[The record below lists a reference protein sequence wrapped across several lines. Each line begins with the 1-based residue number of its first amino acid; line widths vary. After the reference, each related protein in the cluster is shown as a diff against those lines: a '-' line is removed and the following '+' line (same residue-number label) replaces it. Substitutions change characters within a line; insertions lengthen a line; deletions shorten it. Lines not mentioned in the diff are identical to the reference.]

1 MNNNRP
7 FLFDC
12 DLKPNKHSAHPF
24 SGLGIIKN
32 SRQHLLNN
40 RKTNL
45 FFLIEKRYSWMNKY
59 IKENNKGI
67 ELGRGTG
74 IGALHIKSKHFEL
87 TDVLKNEWVTQ
98 IVDAHQMPFENSSL
112 DFIITNNVI
121 HHLSKPIVFLN
132 ECSRVLRKEGKLLIQ
147 ETHLSLFMR
156 ILINI
161 VRHEGYSYNVDAF
174 DSEAICNDPND
185 PWSAN
190 LALADL
196 LFGDSKLFAE
206 KVKYLKID
214 SKKYTEFFIW
224 PLSGGVAHIIPVPNI
239 NRKLLELINFLDK
252 IIISISKNIFPLQIQ
267 IVLSNNKM

>member
-7 FLFDC
+7 FLFGG
-12 DLKPNKHSAHPF
+12 DLKPKPGMHPF
-24 SGLGIIKN
+24 SGLETIKN
-32 SRQHLLNN
+32 SRQYLLNN

-59 IKENNKGI
+59 IKENGKGI
-67 ELGRGTG
+67 ELGCGTG
-74 IGALHIKSKHFEL
+74 IGELHIKSKHFEL

-98 IVDAHQMPFENSSL
+98 IVDAHKMPFENSSL
-112 DFIITNNVI
+112 DFIIINNAI
-121 HHLSKPIVFLN
+121 HHLFKPIVFLN

-147 ETHLSLFMR
+147 DTHLSLFMR

-161 VRHEGYSYNVDAF
+161 VKHEGYSYNVDVF
-174 DSEAICNDPND
+174 DSETICNDPND
-185 PWSAN
+185 SWSAN
-190 LALADL
+190 LALPDL

-206 KVKYLKID
+206 KVKYFKID

-224 PLSGGVAHIIPVPNI
+224 PLSGGVASIIPVPNI
-239 NRKLLELINFLDK
+239 NRKVLEFINFLDK